1 MADEEVVK
9 QEELPLAD
17 KPADEPVVDA
27 KPDEAAVEVAAEETP
42 AEAKPAENEKPAEPD
57 KPDWKERE
65 LKAKHRQNQE
75 LKRQLAEEKAAREA
89 AEALAAKF
97 NQTPAN
103 NGSTQ
108 VPVDEVERRAQQLVQ
123 QQRYI
128 EDCNKAA
135 QAGEKSFGADWK
147 SAIENLEL
155 KGGFDEQ
162 TMRGILAT
170 ARKHG
175 TEAPAKIL
183 YELGKDPNRYD
194 ALMALPYEE
203 RIIEMADLVRTATP
217 KPVSSA
223 PAPVSTVGGKAAPAG
238 KTLSDGLDDDQWF
251 AIRRAQRLKKFKDSH
266 I

>member
-17 KPADEPVVDA
+17 KPADEPVIEA
-27 KPDEAAVEVAAEETP
+27 KADETPPEVAAEETP
-42 AEAKPAENEKPAEPD
+42 AEAKPEPVEER
-57 KPDWKERE
+57 KPDDWMPKE
-65 LKAKHRQNQE
+65 LKAKHRQVQD
-75 LKRQLAEEKAAREA
+75 LKRQVAEEKAAREA

-103 NGSTQ
+103 NVTSS
-108 VPVDEVERRAQQLVQ
+108 VPVDEVEKRAQQLVQ

-170 ARKHG
+170 AKKHG
-175 TEAPAKIL
+175 SDAPAKVL

-203 RIIEMADLVRTATP
+203 RIIEMADLVRTAP
-217 KPVSSA
+217 SKPVSNA
-223 PAPVSTVGGKAAPAG
+223 PAPVSTVGGKATPVG